1 METKNYTTNFL
12 QSDDYKKNFRK
23 IILLLLVLTMF
34 INAARAQNTK
44 RKDAPSL
51 NFGIEAALPTGDLS
65 LITSFGGGGSLKL
78 IVPLDNTVSFI
89 ISAGFIHYFSKTLFG
104 EKFGGF
110 NSFPF
115 KGGFRFSAKPGF
127 YFEPQAGYS
136 IFISEGESDGAFTY
150 GANIGYMLHKKADF
164 SFGYESATKNGGSIS
179 HIGLRIAY
187 NFSLTKK
194 SSVKR

>member
-1 METKNYTTNFL
+1 
-12 QSDDYKKNFRK
+12 
-23 IILLLLVLTMF
+23 MF
-34 INAARAQNTK
+34 INAASAQNTK

-136 IFISEGESDGAFTY
+136 IFISRVKVTALLLTEQTLDICCIKKLIFLL
-150 GANIGYMLHKKADF
+150 YMKVQQKMAEVFLTLD
-164 SFGYESATKNGGSIS
+164 YV
-179 HIGLRIAY
+179 
-187 NFSLTKK
+187 SLTILVLQKNLQ
-194 SSVKR
+194 